1 MGKDGFYFKMVWIIL
16 LISGFVSCN
25 DTETKID
32 QSAESFKIY
41 RLLIDRFYIEKEN
54 QPVVI
59 NQNSSLPGLV
69 WSSLNLIFFSPRIKK
84 DTLINL
90 NKVNQF
96 GGKIIADF
104 PVDSE
109 YIFVALNFNGDD
121 YEDRCKNLQRYYNC
135 MKRLKKLHP
144 DFGGIITFSK
154 IGFNKEMDQ
163 GLVTFSINR
172 WGGHNKTGI
181 IFLEKKKGPFP
192 HVWSIEKTEVDE
204 YQS

>member
-16 LISGFVSCN
+16 LFSGFVSCN
-25 DTETKID
+25 DTGTKID
-32 QSAESFKIY
+32 LSAESFKIY

-59 NQNSSLPGLV
+59 NQNNSIEFIGP
-69 WSSLNLIFFSPRIKK
+69 NLIFFSPKIHK
-84 DTLINL
+84 DTLINFSIL
-90 NKVNQF
+90 NQISRRIDAGF
-96 GGKIIADF
+96 PADSGYKF
-104 PVDSE
+104 M
-109 YIFVALNFNGDD
+109 ALNLGGDD
-121 YEDRCKNLQRYYNC
+121 FEDRYKNIQNYYKC
-135 MKRLKKLHP
+135 MKELKKLYP

-172 WGGHNKTGI
+172 WGGHHKTGI

-192 HVWSIEKTEVDE
+192 HVWSIEKTEVDD

>member
-16 LISGFVSCN
+16 LFSGFVSCN
-25 DTETKID
+25 DTGTKID

-59 NQNSSLPGLV
+59 NQISSLPGV
-69 WSSLNLIFFSPRIKK
+69 SISSMNFIFFSPRINK
-84 DTLINL
+84 DTLINF
-90 NKVNQF
+90 NKENQISR
-96 GGKIIADF
+96 KIGADF
-104 PVDSE
+104 PVDSKH
-109 YIFVALNFNGDD
+109 IFVALNFGGDD
-121 YEDRCKNLQRYYNC
+121 FEDRCKNRQTYNSC
-135 MKRLKKLHP
+135 MKRLKKLYP
-144 DFGGIITFSK
+144 DFGGIIIFSK
-154 IGFNKEMDQ
+154 IGFNKEVNQ
-163 GLVTFSINR
+163 GLVTFYIDR
-172 WGGHNKTGI
+172 WTSQITSGI